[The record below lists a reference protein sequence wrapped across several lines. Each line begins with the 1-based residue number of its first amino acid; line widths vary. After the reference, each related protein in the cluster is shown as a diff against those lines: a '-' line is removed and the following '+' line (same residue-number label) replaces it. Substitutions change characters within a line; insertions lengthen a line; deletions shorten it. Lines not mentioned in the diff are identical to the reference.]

1 MNENHFLK
9 LTQKHLTSLLKMV
22 LLLGVIFSTSGISA
36 QNAKSK
42 VSGKVISASDN
53 QPLIGVS
60 VMEKGTTNG
69 TITNFDGEFTIST
82 SADATLVFSY
92 IGYVSQQFTIERL
105 SEIGNPLEKIS
116 NVIDF
121 ESFRSTIEAKLLNT
135 EKKNNAG
142 AKPFD
147 VILMFKIMILQRYYG
162 LGDSQVE
169 YQIIDRLSFKKFLG
183 LESGDKVP
191 DEKTV
196 WLFRERLTKSGVV
209 EMLFSQFIQFLEE
222 KELIFNEGRLIDA
235 SFTIAPRQRNTRE
248 ENEKIKKGEGGDL
261 WNDQPNKKRHKDID
275 ARWTKKNGEKFYG
288 YKNHAKVDSK
298 GKFIKKYLV
307 TDASVH
313 DSQALDGL
321 LEKSDKGQSLY
332 ADSAYTGEK
341 QKKVIKKYRLKNKVH
356 EKGYRGN
363 PLTDKQKAKNKK
375 KSKIRVRVEHVFG
388 FMEQSM
394 NGLIVRS
401 IGITRATGIIGLINL
416 TYNMFR
422 YEQVQRLKLF
432 C

>member
-1 MNENHFLK
+1 M
-9 LTQKHLTSLLKMV
+9 T
-22 LLLGVIFSTSGISA
+22 A
-36 QNAKSK
+36 QNYKIQ
-42 VSGKVISASDN
+42 G
-53 QPLIGVS
+53 
-60 VMEKGTTNG
+60 EKGL
-69 TITNFDGEFTIST
+69 FDE
-82 SADATLVFSY
+82 
-92 IGYVSQQFTIERL
+92 QFTIERL

-116 NVIDF
+116 KVIDF
-121 ESFRSTIEAKLLNT
+121 ELFRDLIEEKLLNKD
-135 EKKNNAG
+135 KKSNAG

-162 LGDSQVE
+162 LGDKQVE

-196 WLFRERLTKSGVV
+196 WLFRENLTKSGVI
-209 EMLFSQFIQFLEE
+209 ELLFSQFIAFLED
-222 KELIFNEGRLIDA
+222 KNLIFNEGKLIDA

-248 ENEKIKKGEGGDL
+248 ENDKIKKGDGADL

-288 YKNHAKVDSK
+288 YKNHTKVDSK
-298 GKFIKKYLV
+298 SKFIKKFVV

-313 DSQALDGL
+313 DSQPLDDL

-341 QKKVIKKYRLKNKVH
+341 QKKVIRKYRLKNKVH
-356 EKGYRGN
+356 EKGYRGK
-363 PLTDKQKAKNKK
+363 PLTDKQKIKNNI
-375 KSKIRVRVEHVFG
+375 KSKTRVRVEHVFG

-394 NGLIVRS
+394 NGLAVKS
-401 IGITRATGIIGLINL
+401 VGIARATGIIGLINL
-416 TYNMFR
+416 TYNLFR
-422 YEQVQRLKLF
+422 FEQFQRLNLIKA
-432 C
+432 